1 MEEEAGER
9 LRLSPS
15 SNTLT
20 VFEVLVSS
28 QENPSRRTWRWTR
41 GPGGPG
47 VDLEEDLEEFYN
59 YSNNL

>member
-1 MEEEAGER
+1 M
-9 LRLSPS
+9 
-15 SNTLT
+15 
-20 VFEVLVSS
+20 LVSS